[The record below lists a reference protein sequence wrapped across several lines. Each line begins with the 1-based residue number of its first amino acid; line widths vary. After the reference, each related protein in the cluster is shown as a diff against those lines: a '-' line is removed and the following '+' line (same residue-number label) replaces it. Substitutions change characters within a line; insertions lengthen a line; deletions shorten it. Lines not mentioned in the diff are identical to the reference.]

1 MPQQKI
7 VYLEG
12 YALYIRGENMIG
24 NTLRDGNNQYVATKD
39 AAGTWRVLDTW
50 HDDLRALDPDGE
62 IPDDSDAVTLI
73 TEGAFLGLVKEAAR
87 LGVLANAAFTEQTDM
102 DKELLEKESEI
113 LDLREKLVEY
123 DEEMSILKQRPDR
136 TEGFVLKEMAM
147 NTLLKLTSMS
157 DIQTLSKD

>member
-1 MPQQKI
+1 
-7 VYLEG
+7 
-12 YALYIRGENMIG
+12 MIG
-24 NTLRDGNNQYVATKD
+24 NTLRDRNNQYVATKD
-39 AAGTWRVLDTW
+39 SAGTWRILDTW
-50 HDDLRALDPDGE
+50 HDELRALDPDGE
-62 IPDDSDAVTLI
+62 IPDDSEAVILV
-73 TEGAFLGLVKEAAR
+73 TEGGFLALVKEAAR

-123 DEEMSILKQRPDR
+123 EEAMSILKQRPDR

>member
-1 MPQQKI
+1 
-7 VYLEG
+7 
-12 YALYIRGENMIG
+12 MIG
-24 NTLRDGNNQYVATKD
+24 NTLRDRNNQYVATKD
-39 AAGTWRVLDTW
+39 STGTWRVLDTW

-73 TEGAFLGLVKEAAR
+73 SEGAFLALVKEAAR

-123 DEEMSILKQRPDR
+123 EEEMSMLRQRPDR

-157 DIQTLSKD
+157 DIQSLSKD